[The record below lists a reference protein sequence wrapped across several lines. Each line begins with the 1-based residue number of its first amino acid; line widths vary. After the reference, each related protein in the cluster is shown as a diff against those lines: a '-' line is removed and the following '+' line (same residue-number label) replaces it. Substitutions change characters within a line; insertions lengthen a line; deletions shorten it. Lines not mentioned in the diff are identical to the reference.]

1 VKAVGKVL
9 DTGVLVSY
17 ARGDTYADA
26 VLAVAHRKLI
36 PLAVPAACFAEA
48 IAEVDPKE
56 GARVLSIRE
65 MPVVETVAFD
75 DRSVV
80 QAGVLM
86 ADASWPDA
94 PMAAA
99 FAAYEGRSRSWPV
112 LTSRPET
119 IARLGGE
126 AEQI

>member
-1 VKAVGKVL
+1 MRATGKVL

-17 ARGDTYADA
+17 ARGGTFADA
-26 VLAVAHRKLI
+26 VLAVAHRELI

-65 MPVVETVAFD
+65 MPVVETVPVD

-80 QAGVLM
+80 QVGALM

-94 PMAAA
+94 PLGAACAA
-99 FAAYEGRSRSWPV
+99 FEGRRRSWAV
-112 LTSRPET
+112 LTSRAEA
-119 IARLGGE
+119 ILRLGGE